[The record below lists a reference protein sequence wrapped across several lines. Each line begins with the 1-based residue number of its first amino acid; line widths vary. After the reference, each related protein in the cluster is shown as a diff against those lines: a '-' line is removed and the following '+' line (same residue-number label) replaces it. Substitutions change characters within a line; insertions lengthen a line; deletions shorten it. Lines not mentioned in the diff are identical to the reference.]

1 MKATTQNV
9 FVLSHAR
16 QESAS
21 TCMACSKK
29 SVCPAA
35 SHGAG
40 SAPEQIVIRAGK
52 PAYEANDKFGGVY
65 IVRSGFFKSY
75 SINADGEMQ
84 VTGFHMPGE
93 FFGMDG
99 IETGEY
105 RDHVEALDT
114 SSVCRIPLEVL
125 TRAGST
131 SRRTSN
137 GETTLNTEGGAEPES
152 MMMALVKL
160 MSRTISR
167 DRNMLF
173 SLGKMS
179 ARRRFS
185 TFLLDISERMG
196 QSGYSG
202 KEFKLC
208 MSRTDIA
215 NYLCLALETV
225 SRLFTQLQ
233 VEGIIKVDRRDVQ
246 ILNIEALSI
255 DEPEVKKFR
264 KAG

>member
-1 MKATTQNV
+1 
-9 FVLSHAR
+9 
-16 QESAS
+16 
-21 TCMACSKK
+21 
-29 SVCPAA
+29 
-35 SHGAG
+35 
-40 SAPEQIVIRAGK
+40 
-52 PAYEANDKFGGVY
+52 
-65 IVRSGFFKSY
+65 
-75 SINADGEMQ
+75 MQ

-99 IETGEY
+99 IETNY
-105 RDHVEALDT
+105 YKDYVEALDT
-114 SSVCRIPLEVL
+114 SSVCKIPLELL
-125 TRAGST
+125 TRST
-131 SRRTSN
+131 AQS
-137 GETTLNTEGGAEPES
+137 GAEAEN

-179 ARRRFS
+179 ARQRFS
-185 TFLLDISERMG
+185 AFLLDISERMS
-196 QSGYSG
+196 QSGYSRN
-202 KEFKLC
+202 EFKLC

-233 VEGIIKVDRRDVQ
+233 VEGVIKVDRRDVQ
-246 ILNIEALSI
+246 ILQMEALSH
-255 DEPEVKKFR
+255 DEAEVRKFR